1 MVPFLWHAVLNIL
14 LFFDESLERKG
25 YRIIFLINLK
35 YKKIGKYWIC
45 MIKIVFLFKIQ
56 TFNSTDTVLKN
67 VDVWPSIKLV
77 TFFESKLTFQ
87 IQHSIFRTK
96 VRLSICMFLD
106 LGQSHSRY
114 KRLRFIVRWCTI
126 LLCCIVFFCPFYSM
140 LI

>member
-1 MVPFLWHAVLNIL
+1 
-14 LFFDESLERKG
+14 
-25 YRIIFLINLK
+25 
-35 YKKIGKYWIC
+35 

-106 LGQSHSRY
+106 LGQLHSRY
-114 KRLRFIVRWCTI
+114 KRLRFLVR
-126 LLCCIVFFCPFYSM
+126 
-140 LI
+140 

>member
-1 MVPFLWHAVLNIL
+1 
-14 LFFDESLERKG
+14 
-25 YRIIFLINLK
+25 
-35 YKKIGKYWIC
+35 

-114 KRLRFIVRWCTI
+114 KRLRFVV
-126 LLCCIVFFCPFYSM
+126 LYKFFFVPPTKSDNSTATFFLGDY
-140 LI
+140 IT

>member
-1 MVPFLWHAVLNIL
+1 
-14 LFFDESLERKG
+14 
-25 YRIIFLINLK
+25 
-35 YKKIGKYWIC
+35 

-114 KRLRFIVRWCTI
+114 KRLRFVVLYEFFLYNFI
-126 LLCCIVFFCPFYSM
+126 LLYSIFCPFYSM